1 MNRIVKLIS
10 FFVFIFSINLAQ
22 TNTFNGSTD
31 NSWHK
36 ACNWSLN
43 TIPTCAMTVTIPTG
57 LIVNVTNIAHCNILN
72 LQGTADVNIS
82 GTGQLEVS
90 STTGATC
97 AGTATDLGGCSVPSS
112 SWSVNGSTQMFGCY
126 SWYCICPCPY
136 IGPQMFSYTWTNNTT
151 YNITISLPSITCTV
165 WFPGT
170 SFTIPAG
177 SSQIVRLSSQTS
189 GCCPAN
195 FTHSAS
201 WTSTD
206 GGSGTFS
213 IEVCNVL

>member
-1 MNRIVKLIS
+1 MNRIVKLIML
-10 FFVFIFSINLAQ
+10 FVFVSSINLAQ

-57 LIVNVTNIAHCNILN
+57 LVVDVTNVAHCNILN
-72 LQGTADVNIS
+72 IQGTADVNIS
-82 GTGQLEVS
+82 GSGQLEVS
-90 STTGATC
+90 STTGTTC

-112 SWSVNGSTQMFGCY
+112 SWSINGSTQMFGCFNK
-126 SWYCICPCPY
+126 YCICPCPNT
-136 IGPQMFSYTWTNNTT
+136 GPDNRSLSWTNNTT
-151 YNITISLPSITCTV
+151 ANITINLPTV
-165 WFPGT
+165 SCASWFP
-170 SFTIPAG
+170 SDPLTITAG
-177 SSQIVRLSSQTS
+177 STVTVTLASTS
-189 GCCPAN
+189 CCPPN
-195 FTHSAS
+195 FTFTGVPWTAS
-201 WTSTD
+201 D